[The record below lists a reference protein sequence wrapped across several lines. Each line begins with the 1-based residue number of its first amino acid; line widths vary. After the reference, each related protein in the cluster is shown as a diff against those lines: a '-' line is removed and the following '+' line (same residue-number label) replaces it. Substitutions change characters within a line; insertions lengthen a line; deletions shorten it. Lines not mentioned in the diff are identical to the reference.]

1 MTRETTVAAFNRPG
15 MARTRALIKA
25 MGYDSE
31 DIRRPRIGVANS
43 WSETSPGH
51 SHLRG
56 VAEAVKAGIWQAGGT
71 PFEFGGFGQ
80 CPMDVGRAGMRYD
93 TPTRDVIAADV
104 ETCAQIHSFDGL
116 VLISS
121 CDKNV
126 PGHLLAAARLNLPAI
141 LVPGGPMLAGRH
153 QGKDVIITDLDA
165 ETWACGVGHP
175 HLAPEDLAEFEEA
188 VCPTA
193 GSCALLGTAN
203 TMQCLAE
210 AAGLALPG
218 SATAPAVSAQRLWFA
233 KQAGRRIVGL
243 VQEDLRPSQIL
254 TRASLENMIRV
265 LHAIGGS
272 TNAVLHILALAQ
284 ELDLGAEI
292 TLETIAKLS
301 TEVDCIVNVRPSGT
315 YTMAD
320 FDEAGGVPAVMK
332 TLGGCLSLDS
342 LTITGRTLEETLRS
356 AGVRRPEVIRS
367 LDQPVFRGGLVIL
380 RGSLATSAVV
390 RPSVVPKEMMSH
402 TGPARTFDS
411 MEDCLQSL
419 ETGHVQPG
427 DVIVLRYEGPRG
439 GPGLTEVFKV
449 LGYMGALGLD
459 KSCALVTDG
468 KISGF
473 AKGPFICQVS
483 PEAAL
488 GGPIALVKDG
498 DQIEVDIPDRRL
510 NLLVAAEELQARRDT
525 WTCPRPRVDRGFL
538 SLYARLAEPAERGA
552 GLPVRLS

>member
-510 NLLVAAEELQARRDT
+510 NLVVAAEELQARRDT

>member
-141 LVPGGPMLAGRH
+141 LVPGGPMLAGRY

-175 HLAPEDLAEFEEA
+175 HLASGDLAEFEEA

-284 ELDLGAEI
+284 ELDLGAGI

-332 TLGGCLSLDS
+332 ILGGCLSLDS
-342 LTITGRTLEETLRS
+342 LTVTGRTLEETLRS
-356 AGVRRPEVIRS
+356 AAVRRPEVIRS

-390 RPSVVPKEMMSH
+390 LPSVVPKEMMRH

-411 MEDCLQSL
+411 MEDCLQGL

-427 DVIVLRYEGPRG
+427 EVIVLRYEGPRG
-439 GPGLTEVFKV
+439 GPWLTEVFKV

-510 NLLVAAEELQARRDT
+510 NLVVPAEELRARRDT

-552 GLPVRLS
+552 GLPVRLI

>member
-80 CPMDVGRAGMRYD
+80 CPMDVGRSGMRYD

-175 HLAPEDLAEFEEA
+175 HLAPKDLAEFEEA

-243 VQEDLRPSQIL
+243 VQEDLRPSRIL
-254 TRASLENMIRV
+254 TRASLENTIRV

-332 TLGGCLSLDS
+332 VLGGCLNLDS
-342 LTITGRTLEETLRS
+342 LTVTGRTLEETLRA
-356 AGVRRPEVIRS
+356 AGVRRPEVIRN

-380 RGSLATSAVV
+380 RGSLATSALV
-390 RPSVVPKEMMSH
+390 RPTVVPKEMMKH

-411 MEDCLQSL
+411 MEDCLQGL
-419 ETGHVQPG
+419 ETGRVQPG
-427 DVIVLRYEGPRG
+427 EVIVLRYEGPRG

-498 DQIEVDIPDRRL
+498 DQIEVDIPGLRL
-510 NLLVAAEELQARRDT
+510 NLVVAAEELEARRSA